1 MVEFDSLTDGERNY
15 LIEHRADDEPPAHAV
30 MVELP
35 MLRAYPKM
43 KAQQTGVAVA
53 ASAFL

>member
-1 MVEFDSLTDGERNY
+1 MEFDSLTDGERNY